1 MGIVYIVKNKLDS
14 GKASDNEKILEH
26 ANESF
31 CSGSF
36 KYYNSK
42 QEDGKK
48 LFELKKNMN
57 TNGIIMFISYKG
69 KGNVE
74 SSDFSTSEIASIF
87 IGEADIVED
96 IKYKGTCN
104 VKYKMQKYI
113 TSTPVIIN
121 LLDDLEL
128 DLGNDFD
135 INSYVVVN
143 NSKRIYSMLK
153 QLLLK
158 KAVASKRN
166 DYDDLKEVY
175 SLEEYAQHNKDC
187 VRMYGF
193 SEPDTNRNEF
203 QRDRERIVNSKAFRR
218 LVDKAQIF
226 SAQKGDHYRTRMT
239 HTLEVN
245 QIAKAISVAINL
257 NMDLTEAIALGHDLG
272 HTPFGHQGERTLKE
286 ILYGEKLPNLFHIDP
301 SLFDKKLMGGFKHNF
316 QSIRVLTKIEEKY
329 IDFPGLD
336 ISMQTLEGILKHT
349 KLKDAELDNF
359 IDKNFIKDLHIDI
372 PFATSLEGQVVAV
385 ADEIAQRGHDIDDAI
400 TSGLITIEDLIESLN
415 INKFRDLYNIL
426 CGQKNLI
433 DNGMRH
439 YVSEKELIVARIIS
453 SIIGFF
459 IQDVID
465 NSKKNI
471 VKYTSCAS
479 KKYFDNRLIDFSPDK
494 GKAACEFLEKV
505 VNKKAI
511 GNSEVACFDYNA
523 DIIIEK
529 LFESYYRNPK
539 LLHEGTLRKIYVDQV
554 LHEDSRISNTAI
566 DYINGNLDVIRYEI
580 DRVTNSVV
588 PNTKMSPDDNYE
600 ILEKRKILVRN
611 IVDYIAGMTDSYAIN
626 EYERIK

>member
-14 GKASDNEKILEH
+14 GKASDNEKILHH
-26 ANESF
+26 ANESLSF
-31 CSGSF
+31 GSS
-36 KYYNSK
+36 KYYNTK

-48 LFELKKNMN
+48 LFELKESMN

-69 KGNVE
+69 NGKVK
-74 SSDFSTSEIASIF
+74 SSDFSKCEIESIF
-87 IGEADIVED
+87 IGEADIVD
-96 IKYKGTCN
+96 DTKYKGTCN
-104 VKYKMQKYI
+104 IKYKMHKYI
-113 TSTPVIIN
+113 TSIPVIIN

-135 INSYVVVN
+135 SNSYVIIN
-143 NSKRIYSMLK
+143 NSKRIYNMLM

-158 KAVASKRN
+158 KAISSKKN

-175 SLEEYAQHNKDC
+175 SLEKYAQHNKDC
-187 VRMYGF
+187 IRMYGL
-193 SEPDTNRNEF
+193 SEQDSDRNEF

-257 NMDLTEAIALGHDLG
+257 NLDLTEAIALGHDLG

-286 ILYGEKLPNLFHIDP
+286 ILYGEKLPDIFHIEP
-301 SLFDKKLMGGFKHNF
+301 QAFDKKLMGGFKHNF

-329 IDFPGLD
+329 IEFPGLD

-359 IDKNFIKDLHIDI
+359 IDKNFIEDLHINI
-372 PFATSLEGQVVAV
+372 PFATSLEGQVVAI

-400 TSGLITIEDLIESLN
+400 TSGLITIEDLIEALN
-415 INKFRDLYNIL
+415 INKYHDLYQIL
-426 CGQKNLI
+426 CDQKNLI
-433 DNGMRH
+433 DNGKRH
-439 YVSEKELIVARIIS
+439 YVSEKELIVSRIIS
-453 SIIGFF
+453 SITGFF

-465 NSKKNI
+465 NSKENI
-471 VKYTSCAS
+471 VRYTLSDG
-479 KKYFDNRLIDFSPDK
+479 KKYFENKLIDFSTEI
-494 GKAACEFLEKV
+494 GKPTCEYLEKI
-505 VNKKAI
+505 VNKKVI

-523 DIIIEK
+523 DKIIVK
-529 LFESYYRNPK
+529 LFKSYYRTPK
-539 LLHEGTLRKIYVDQV
+539 LLHEGTLRKIYVEQ
-554 LHEDSRISNTAI
+554 LQHEDPRISNTAI
-566 DYINGNLDVIRYEI
+566 DYSNGNLEVIRYEI
-580 DRVTNSVV
+580 DRVTNFMIL
-588 PNTKMSPDDNYE
+588 NDKMGEDETYE